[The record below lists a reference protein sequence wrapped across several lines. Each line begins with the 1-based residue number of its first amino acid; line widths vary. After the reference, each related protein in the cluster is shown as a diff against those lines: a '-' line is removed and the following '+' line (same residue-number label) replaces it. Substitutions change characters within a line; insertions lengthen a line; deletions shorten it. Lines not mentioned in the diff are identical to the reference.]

1 MKRGRI
7 SKWVLGWGLLGLVCA
22 GFLGASTLWALV
34 RFTQTK
40 DLYPKL
46 RYPAPDYRPEVSWEE
61 GRPKDWVRL
70 SSMPRAAWLA
80 VIAAEDGRFFKHTGV
95 EWEQS
100 LGKIRSDIQKRAF
113 PHGISTLNQ
122 QIVKNLY
129 FGARPPLF
137 RKLQE
142 IVVARHMDSE
152 LEKKRI
158 LEIYLNIAEWGS
170 GVVGIGAAAR
180 YYFRKPVSRLS
191 DYECAL
197 LANLLPSPRVR
208 GAWVKSGRIPRQLS
222 RRVQRT
228 LRRLASTDR
237 SIKAQLW
244 ARSESRRSQQLAKP

>member
-7 SKWVLGWGLLGLVCA
+7 SKWILRWGLLGLVCA

-46 RYPAPDYRPEVSWEE
+46 SYPAPDYRPEVSWEE
-61 GRPKDWVRL
+61 ERPKDWVRL
-70 SSMPRAAWLA
+70 SSMPRAAWLS

-100 LGKIRSDIQKRAF
+100 LGKIRSDIQKREF

-158 LEIYLNIAEWGS
+158 LEIYLNIAEWGPE
-170 GVVGIGAAAR
+170 VVGIGAAAR

-197 LANLLPSPRVR
+197 LANLLPNPRVR
-208 GAWVKSGRIPRQLS
+208 GAWVKSGRIPRRLS

-228 LRRLASTDR
+228 LRRLPSTDR
-237 SIKAQLW
+237 LIKAQLW
-244 ARSESRRSQQLAKP
+244 AQRGHL